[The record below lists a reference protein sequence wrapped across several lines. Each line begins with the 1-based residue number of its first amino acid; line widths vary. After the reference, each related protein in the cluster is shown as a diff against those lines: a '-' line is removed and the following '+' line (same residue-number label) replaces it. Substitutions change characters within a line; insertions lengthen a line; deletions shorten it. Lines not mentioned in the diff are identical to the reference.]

1 MASRMH
7 TIGPQAGYQHT
18 HTIIFLHG
26 RDSTN
31 EEFANELFESES
43 SPGRC
48 NGGQGRTLPA
58 LLPSVRWVFPAAPLL
73 RSERFDTVMSQWF
86 DMWSA
91 DRPQERVE
99 IQIDGLKRSVDL
111 LLEVIQ
117 AEEAILPRQNIF
129 LAGISQGFALALASF
144 FADGQ
149 GFAGLL
155 GLCSWMPF
163 SNVLGD
169 VGVSIG
175 EDIELR
181 TVQGVFAS
189 RLSMDR
195 ANSPGALK
203 STPIFLGHASDDEVV
218 PVENGKRM
226 HYVLRHRLQLDV
238 EFHEY
243 PEGGHWVNEPQ
254 GLDDMVDF
262 FRCHMALDVAGRQ

>member
-1 MASRMH
+1 MASRIH
-7 TIGPQAGYQHT
+7 TVGPQAGYQHT
-18 HTIIFLHG
+18 HTITFLHG

-31 EEFANELFESES
+31 EEFANELFESEA
-43 SPGRC
+43 SPGYVNAR
-48 NGGQGRTLPA
+48 NERTLPA

-99 IQIDGLKRSVDL
+99 LQIDGLKRSVAF
-111 LLEVIQ
+111 LLEVL
-117 AEEAILPRQNIF
+117 AVEEAILPRQNIF
-129 LAGISQGFALALASF
+129 LAGISQGFALALAAF

-163 SNVLGD
+163 ADVRGD
-169 VGVSIG
+169 DGVSIG

-181 TVQGVFAS
+181 KVQADFAS
-189 RLSMDR
+189 RLSMDP

-203 STPIFLGHASDDEVV
+203 STPILLGHASDDEVV

-226 HYVLRHRLQLDV
+226 RYVLRDRLQLDV

-243 PEGGHWVNEPQ
+243 PEGGHWVNEPL
-254 GLDDMVDF
+254 GVDDMVDF
-262 FRCHMALDVAGRQ
+262 FTRHMALDDP